1 MGDIITILVVED
13 EFVTGLEIQSR
24 LSDHGFLVPEIV
36 DTGEDAIIKADTLH
50 PDLVIMDIT
59 LKGPM
64 TGIEA
69 ANHIREKFNIPVIY
83 LTAHSDDVTIKN
95 AVISEPFGYLIKP
108 LEERAL
114 LTSIRM
120 ALYKHSMEKAL
131 SDSEKRYRTI
141 SELAEDPIFI
151 INPDYSIAYV
161 NRYARDF
168 FSIHSE
174 SKKQVSITSAF
185 PPEMVSRLI
194 EQIKTVID
202 YGHHLRDTHHFYWN
216 ESEYWLDI
224 SIVPIVSD
232 EVVIQ
237 VIGLSRDISA
247 MVRIEKEIEKK
258 GIVQIEK
265 NMEQFQIL
273 NDRIRNPLSIIMS
286 LASLND
292 CKENDEIIEQV
303 KKIDLLVTQ
312 LDQGWIQSE
321 AVRSF
326 LLKHYGMSTLIEK

>member
-1 MGDIITILVVED
+1 MGDNITILVVED

-24 LSDHGFLVPEIV
+24 LTDHGFLIPEIV
-36 DTGEDAIIKADTLH
+36 DTGEDAIKKAEEIH

-69 ANHIREKFNIPVIY
+69 ATHIREKLNIPVVY
-83 LTAHSDDVTIKN
+83 LTAHSDEVTITK
-95 AVISEPFGYLIKP
+95 AVVSEPFGYLIKP

-131 SDSEKRYRTI
+131 LESEKRYRTI
-141 SELAEDPIFI
+141 AELAEDPIFI
-151 INPDYSIAYV
+151 INPDYSIAYM
-161 NRYARDF
+161 NRCARDF
-168 FSIHSE
+168 FSIHADPDERISVTD
-174 SKKQVSITSAF
+174 SF
-185 PPEMVSRLI
+185 PSDMVSRLT
-194 EQIKTVID
+194 EQIKIVVD
-202 YGHHLRDTHHFYWN
+202 YGHHLRDTHHFSWN

-224 SIVPIVSD
+224 SIVPIIID
-232 EVVIQ
+232 DGVIQ
-237 VIGLSRDISA
+237 VIGLSRDISSI
-247 MVRIEKEIEKK
+247 VRIEKEIEKK

-286 LASLND
+286 LASLNE
-292 CKENDEIIEQV
+292 CKENDEIVEQV
-303 KKIDLLVTQ
+303 KKIDHLVTQ

-321 AVRSF
+321 AVRAF
-326 LLKHYGMSTLIEK
+326 LLKHYGMKTLKEE